1 MSENSSNT
9 LKLSTRLS
17 LPLSYQQVLIHE
29 IYDDDG
35 LIILARGLGLLNI
48 VANLLHSY
56 NLPGCLTLVIGANG
70 RQEELLKEM
79 VDELAMSDNKI
90 ERKMFKIIN
99 NESGSADKRKL
110 IYNKGGIFSVT
121 SRILVVDLLTGIIDP
136 VKISGIVALNAEKSN
151 ETSLEAFILK
161 LFREKNRI
169 GYIKAFSDNPE
180 ALSFGFFPLSDIMK
194 TFFLKKCFLWPR
206 FHVLVAES
214 LESKK
219 VDVIELDIPMTESMK
234 DIQCAIIECIEI
246 CISGLKSAN
255 SGKIDVDNWNLENVL
270 HKGFDKMI
278 RRQLDL
284 HWHRISQKTK
294 QLVSDL
300 ETLRRILYY
309 LLSYDC
315 VSFYKILET
324 MLIAESSSEIM
335 KREQSP
341 WLLLDAANT
350 MFKLAKE
357 RVYKK
362 VTSENISIQEPQI
375 SILPVLEN
383 QPKWFVLKQV
393 MYEIEMEISLNPK
406 LKESNDCMILIMCK
420 SEYTCHQIQEYL
432 RDFVSDGNS
441 SDKADNNLNK
451 SECSFLKVRFKEY
464 LLWKQH
470 FLNIK
475 LDLNDNNTKLLTSN
489 ATSNNRINMVQQ
501 SRQFANKRRRMRG
514 GSYSASNISIEYAH
528 TFLKDDLNHNEVI
541 NNFCFQNEAIEFSKC
556 SFDDNNDF
564 KVFGLNDFI
573 VISPYSDDM
582 DDVTLK
588 ELKPKFIILYEPD
601 PVIIRRIELY
611 NSIYKNALLRVY
623 FMYYGNSVEEQKY
636 LASVRK
642 EKDSFA
648 ALIKEKGNM
657 ALLLT
662 QEGKNDESIESDFF
676 KKTGTQIAKNI
687 NYMANEE
694 LPKIIVD
701 SREFRNPL
709 PSLLYSYHI
718 NIIPCQLTV
727 GDYIL
732 SPSLCVER
740 KSLKDLVSSL
750 NSGRLYTQCEMMQQ
764 YYSTPILLIEFDQN
778 KTFNFEP
785 FTEITSNINTNNLQS
800 KLVLLT
806 IAFPK
811 LRIIWSSGFYATCDI
826 FVELKKNH
834 SEPDPVKAASLG
846 LRDDED
852 NAVIINQGPY
862 DFLLSIPK
870 ISLENYKNII
880 YNVRNI
886 CDLSNLEE
894 KQIIDL
900 IGPESGKAVYSFFN
914 KTVF

>member
-300 ETLRRILYY
+300 ETLRP
-309 LLSYDC
+309 
-315 VSFYKILET
+315 
-324 MLIAESSSEIM
+324 ESSSEIM

-694 LPKIIVD
+694 LPKLIVV
-701 SREFRNPL
+701 NL
-709 PSLLYSYHI
+709 GIHCLLF
-718 NIIPCQLTV
+718 

-852 NAVIINQGPY
+852 NA